1 VIALIELYSAD
12 WSRFDAWELDVGK
25 GQRPRAARASL
36 LALRPHPSNFCSSTM
51 EGGSGS
57 AILPP
62 KRPPRTPL
70 KLSLAAPSPI
80 PPPSLSLSRPS
91 SSQSPSSASSARP
104 SLKLAAIS
112 SGVGQL
118 SLSIP
123 QAGPSRYAT
132 ALNGPQDSDDEERP
146 PGSGYSTSDDDE
158 DGDNAKWGEGDQERM
173 AGELLDV
180 IRGPVGLEDEL
191 SGRTRRMRMRSS
203 SRVGERPSS
212 SSSRSIEI
220 SQKGL
225 FGGDDSLE
233 DELATPQTA
242 RPPPPA
248 DDDALESAV
257 EPIMEVTAAT
267 IQDLGRLG
275 EGASGEVRRV
285 MHRPS
290 GVVMAKKVSGR
301 IGAET
306 SCRADPP
313 ASTTDHR
320 HLA

>member
-1 VIALIELYSAD
+1 
-12 WSRFDAWELDVGK
+12 
-25 GQRPRAARASL
+25 
-36 LALRPHPSNFCSSTM
+36 M

-70 KLSLAAPSPI
+70 KLSLASPAPT
-80 PPPSLSLSRPS
+80 PPPALSLSRPS
-91 SSQSPSSASSARP
+91 SSHSTSSASSARP

-112 SGVGQL
+112 SGLGQL

-132 ALNGPQDSDDEERP
+132 ALNGPQDSDDDERP

-203 SRVGERPSS
+203 SRVGADGSQRPTS

-233 DELATPQTA
+233 DEVATPQSA

-248 DDDALESAV
+248 EDDALESAV

-290 GVVMAKKVSGR
+290 GVIMAKKVSL
-301 IGAET
+301 T
-306 SCRADPP
+306 SWRREVV
-313 ASTTDHR
+313 SS
-320 HLA
+320 